1 MKKLLLFFTLCMFT
15 SCNNT
20 AVKKIT
26 DSLSNS
32 NPDYAKNLATAKKLF
47 ELHGEEDIDAQLALV
62 SKDIESNTSVYGSE
76 TSNYDQYVA
85 MLKGYHAAFD
95 NIKYTANNWLPGT
108 SPEGKLDGSV
118 RTYGTWTG
126 VNVATGKELNLKG
139 YWYMNFDEEG
149 KIVAQGDFFDFGG
162 MYDAVYPK
170 TKIIAKI
177 DIKEGKAQEVIDL
190 LNSENGL
197 PATRAYDGCNS
208 AEMVYNKELNS
219 VWIILDWVSNDHY
232 LKYRDWSFNDDDFL
246 SKNLLPL
253 VLGGANGLTVA
264 HTNSNYTIF

>member
-32 NPDYAKNLATAKKLF
+32 NPDYAKNLATAKKHF
-47 ELHGEEDIDAQLALV
+47 KLHEEENLEGQLAQI
-62 SKDIESNTSVYGSE
+62 SKDIESNTSAYGSE
-76 TSNYDQYVA
+76 TANYDQYVA

-162 MYDAVYPK
+162 MIDAVYPK
-170 TKIIAKI
+170 SLVIVQLEVQ
-177 DIKEGKAQEVIDL
+177 EGKKQQVLDI
-190 LNSENGL
+190 LNSEGGL
-197 PATRAYDGCNS
+197 PTTRAYDGCIS
-208 AEMVYNKELNS
+208 LEMVFNEDS
-219 VWIILDWVSNDHY
+219 ILFSLLEIGKA
-232 LKYRDWSFNDDDFL
+232 LKSL
-246 SKNLLPL
+246 KS
-253 VLGGANGLTVA
+253 T
-264 HTNSNYTIF
+264 

>member
-1 MKKLLLFFTLCMFT
+1 MKKLLLLFTLCILT

-32 NPDYAKNLATAKKLF
+32 NPDYAKNLATAQKLF
-47 ELHGEEDIDAQLALV
+47 ILHEEENLEEQLALV
-62 SKDIESNTSVYGSE
+62 SKDMESNTSMYGSE
-76 TSNYDQYVA
+76 TASYDQYVA

-149 KIVAQGDFFDFGG
+149 KIIAQGDFFDFGG
-162 MYDAVYPK
+162 MIDAVYPK
-170 TKIIAKI
+170 SLVIVQLEVQKEKKQQVL
-177 DIKEGKAQEVIDL
+177 DI
-190 LNSENGL
+190 LNSEGGL
-197 PATRAYDGCNS
+197 PTTRAYDGCIS
-208 AEMVYNKELNS
+208 LEMVFNEDSNTFHIIENWESFEKYQVYLNWRQTKDT
-219 VWIILDWVSNDHY
+219 VIGKMVPY
-232 LKYRDWSFNDDDFL
+232 LE
-246 SKNLLPL
+246 
-253 VLGGANGLTVA
+253 GGEKGLKISQPNTGYQ
-264 HTNSNYTIF
+264 SY

>member
-1 MKKLLLFFTLCMFT
+1 MT
-15 SCNNT
+15 
-20 AVKKIT
+20 KI
-26 DSLSNS
+26 L
-32 NPDYAKNLATAKKLF
+32 
-47 ELHGEEDIDAQLALV
+47 
-62 SKDIESNTSVYGSE
+62 E

-126 VNVATGKELNLKG
+126 VNAGTGRELNLKG
-139 YWYMNFDEEG
+139 YWYLNFDDEG

-197 PATRAYDGCNS
+197 PATDR
-208 AEMVYNKELNS
+208 KS
-219 VWIILDWVSNDHY
+219 VV
-232 LKYRDWSFNDDDFL
+232 
-246 SKNLLPL
+246 
-253 VLGGANGLTVA
+253 
-264 HTNSNYTIF
+264 